1 MANASKRASKRKNDA
16 TTAQTWNKITGIMR
30 VYGNTF
36 ETKKGDEITKWSA
49 TISGKTTD
57 DENGEVWH
65 NYYVP
70 VKFAGKDASEPDE
83 DGLHVIDVENAFFS
97 LDVYTNKKGVEVLT
111 PVIIVTANEVVE

>member
-1 MANASKRASKRKNDA
+1 MANASKRATKRKDE

-36 ETKKGDEITKWSA
+36 ETKKGNEITKWSA

-57 DENGEVWH
+57 DKNGDVWH

-70 VKFAGKDASEPDE
+70 VKFAGKDAEEPE
-83 DGLHVIDVENAFFS
+83 TDGLHVIDVENAFFS
-97 LDVYTNKKGVEVLT
+97 VDVWTNKKGDEVLT